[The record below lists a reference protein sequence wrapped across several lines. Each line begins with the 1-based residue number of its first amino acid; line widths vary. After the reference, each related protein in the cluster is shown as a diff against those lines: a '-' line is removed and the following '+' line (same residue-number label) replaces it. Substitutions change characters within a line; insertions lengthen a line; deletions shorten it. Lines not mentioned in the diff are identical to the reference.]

1 MKKIL
6 WALLWLLI
14 FALAG
19 CAAMAGASL
28 LALRHAVP
36 PPILL
41 RLAVFG
47 AVPGIQLWL
56 IALVFAALPGAR
68 AAANAPRG
76 FGLAQGLWSMA
87 GAALMMGCGAMLAYG
102 AGIYLVLLRRL
113 AGHHLPFPDKHN
125 IPLLM
130 ASLLASELLAAWWL
144 LWYVRRQGHARL
156 AGGSASGIGWRPA
169 PPRAYGMAALGALAV
184 MLLVAAEATLYPP
197 NLSKLAN
204 LDLARLLQGPPAI
217 ALLAALFVIVMA
229 PLIEEL
235 LFRGIAFAGIA
246 ARLGPGWATALTTL
260 VFTALH
266 APEKIYYPPGFADV
280 ASIALLSCWLRL
292 RYRSIRPGMA
302 MHFLY
307 NAGMLLVPLLA
318 AGK

>member
-6 WALLWLLI
+6 WALLWFLA

-28 LALRHAVP
+28 AMLRHAVP
-36 PPILL
+36 PFILL
-41 RLAVFG
+41 RLAAFG
-47 AVPGIQLWL
+47 AVPGIQLWV

-68 AAANAPRG
+68 PAPSAQRG

-87 GAALMMGCGAMLAYG
+87 GTALMMGCGAMLAYG
-102 AGIYLVLLRRL
+102 AGIYLVLLQRL
-113 AGHHLPFPDKHN
+113 AGHRLAFPGQHN

-144 LWYVRRQGHARL
+144 IWYVRRQGPARL
-156 AGGSASGIGWRPA
+156 TEGGAGGIAWRPA

-184 MLLVAAEATLYPP
+184 MLLVGAEATLYPP
-197 NLSKLAN
+197 DLSQLSNLA
-204 LDLARLLQGPPAI
+204 LARLLQGPAI
-217 ALLAALFVIVMA
+217 ITLLTASVIIIMA

-235 LFRGIAFAGIA
+235 LLRGIAFAGIA

-266 APEKIYYPPGFADV
+266 APEKILYPPGFADV
-280 ASIALLSCWLRL
+280 AAIALLSCWLRL
-292 RYRSIRPGMA
+292 RYRSIRPGMM

-307 NAGMLLVPLLA
+307 NGGMLLVPLLG